1 MSVKMLALFIAA
13 LAGVTMALQGSLNT
27 ALGKVIGLLETTFV
41 VHLVGLLLAGML
53 IFVLRL
59 GSGDWQRYSDV
70 PWYFYLGGILGVAI
84 IYGVVRSMAS
94 VGVAAATTAIIVG
107 QLLTAAMVDH
117 LGLFGLERIPFS
129 WHRVAGAALMSG
141 GAWLLLKKQF

>member
-53 IFVLRL
+53 LFVLRL
-59 GSGDWQRYSDV
+59 GSGDWHRYPDV

-129 WHRVAGAALMSG
+129 WHRVAGAALMSS

>member
-41 VHLVGLLLAGML
+41 VHLVGLLLAGVL

-59 GSGDWQRYSDV
+59 GSGDWQRYSGV
-70 PWYFYLGGILGVAI
+70 PWYFYLGGMLGVAI